1 MKIRQLLRFF
11 TLSVF
16 LLLLSSCATT
26 PANTEMAAD
35 DQDKVA
41 AQQLA
46 DKTRFTL
53 DNFMKNPNMRA
64 MREYLKKAKGVFIT
78 PQLLRGAFIV
88 GASGGSG
95 IFLQRNSDNRW
106 TGPAFYTVGGASFGL
121 QAGGEDSEVILVI
134 MTDRGVAAFQSSNI
148 ILLHDAGIT
157 VGPMGAGVTA
167 QNANLSAD
175 ILSFFQI

>member
-64 MREYLKKAKGVFIT
+64 MREYLKKAKGSS
-78 PQLLRGAFIV
+78 LRP
-88 GASGGSG
+88 
-95 IFLQRNSDNRW
+95 NC
-106 TGPAFYTVGGASFGL
+106 
-121 QAGGEDSEVILVI
+121 
-134 MTDRGVAAFQSSNI
+134 
-148 ILLHDAGIT
+148 
-157 VGPMGAGVTA
+157 
-167 QNANLSAD
+167 
-175 ILSFFQI
+175 